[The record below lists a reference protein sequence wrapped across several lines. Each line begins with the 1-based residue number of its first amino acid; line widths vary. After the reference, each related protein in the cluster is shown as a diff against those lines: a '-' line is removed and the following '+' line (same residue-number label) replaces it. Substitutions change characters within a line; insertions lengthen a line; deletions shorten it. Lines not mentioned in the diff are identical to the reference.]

1 METVLLTLVTLSLV
15 LAGIFFFRR
24 MGNYTADPVN
34 RFRLPNDPRVEWDEK
49 NYNEWVGN
57 PS

>member
-1 METVLLTLVTLSLV
+1 METVLITLFTLSLV
-15 LAGIFFFRR
+15 LACIFFFRR
-24 MGNYTADPVN
+24 TANYTADPVN
-34 RFRLPNDPRVEWDEK
+34 CFRLPNDPRVEWDEK

>member
-1 METVLLTLVTLSLV
+1 MKIVMLTLVTLSLI

-24 MGNYTADPVN
+24 KMHYKVSTVV
-34 RFRLPNDPRVEWDEK
+34 RFRKPNDPSVEWDEK
-49 NYNEWVGN
+49 NYNDWLGN

>member
-15 LAGIFFFRR
+15 LAGIFYFRR
-24 MGNYTADPVN
+24 VENYAAVQVN
-34 RFRLPNDPRVEWDEK
+34 RFRLPNDPKVEWDEK

-57 PS
+57 LS

>member
-1 METVLLTLVTLSLV
+1 METVLIALVSLSFV
-15 LAGIFFFRR
+15 LAGILFFRR
-24 MGNYTADPVN
+24 MENYTADPVN

>member
-1 METVLLTLVTLSLV
+1 METVLLTLVTLSLI
-15 LAGIFFFRR
+15 LAGIFFFRT
-24 MGNYTADPVN
+24 MENYKADPVK

-49 NYNEWVGN
+49 NYNEWLGN